1 MTDMFWDIATS
12 YPVLGVIALI
22 LVVAFAVS
30 HLPTF
35 VERIWPEA
43 YAYAKAAALVQAIA
57 AGLLFFLIGFR
68 VSDERAEHEAMKN
81 ELAWKNSQIETAEAT
96 AEHAQRLKA
105 EAEHKAAEAKGKLDD
120 FRGKY
125 GDNPA
130 AICAFTPDDLEWLRA
145 LRGPA
150 R

>member
-1 MTDMFWDIATS
+1 MMDMFWDIATS
-12 YPVLGVIALI
+12 GFVLGVIALI
-22 LVVAFAVS
+22 LVLAFAVS
-30 HLPTF
+30 HLPKF

-68 VSDERAEHEAMKN
+68 VADERAEREAMKN

-105 EAEHKAAEAKGKLDD
+105 EAEHKAAEAKGKLDE

-125 GDNPA
+125 GENPA

-145 LRGPA
+145 LRSPT

>member
-1 MTDMFWDIATS
+1 MTDLFWDIATS
-12 YPVLGVIALI
+12 GPALGVIAWI
-22 LVVAFAVS
+22 AVS
-30 HLPTF
+30 AF
-35 VERIWPEA
+35 VVSRPLKFIERIWPQA

-68 VSDERAEHEAMKN
+68 VADERAEREAMKN

-105 EAEHKAAEAKGKLDD
+105 EAEQKAAEAKGKLDE

-125 GDNPA
+125 GENPA

-145 LRGPA
+145 LRSPT